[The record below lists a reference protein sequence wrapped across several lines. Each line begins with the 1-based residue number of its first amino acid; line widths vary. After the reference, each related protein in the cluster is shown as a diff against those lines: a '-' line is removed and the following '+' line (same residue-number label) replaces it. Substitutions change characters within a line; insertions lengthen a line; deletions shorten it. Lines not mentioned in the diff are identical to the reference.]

1 MTDDQ
6 PSLSSDDEGAEHPSD
21 RPEASSSTRSETPH
35 GSRDTASATAPSSA
49 PRPAWAP
56 AAAPPLPTILSR
68 KQANQDPARHK
79 SGKPHAVSL
88 VIGVVVVVV
97 LMGAMIALFTTTGS
111 RAAAVKVPAPV
122 PTTVTVAPAPVVP
135 TCPLTGVPAPGGAV
149 PARPALGIKIGN
161 YPNDRPS
168 SGLNN
173 ADIVFEEPVEGAIT
187 RLVAVFQC
195 QSAALVGDLRSARQP
210 DSGILSQLSDPLF
223 VHAGGIPPVIAL
235 MKSSPLIDENLNEG
249 GNGSATIQ
257 QPGRVAPYS
266 AFVNTASL
274 WAFDPTNV
282 TPPAPIFQF
291 SNTLPAGS
299 VPRSGASV
307 HVPFSGTSDVTWTW
321 NPTGGNYLRS
331 YAGIPDTLLDGAR
344 TTTTNVVNMTVQTSA
359 GTWVENEQGGR
370 EVLVTTAGT
379 GPLVVM
385 RNGVAITGTWTRTA
399 LTSPATFTAANG
411 APITLQPGN
420 TWEELVPAG
429 VTVTPM
435 PG

>member
-35 GSRDTASATAPSSA
+35 GSRDTASATGPSSA

-88 VIGVVVVVV
+88 VIGVVVVV

-266 AFVNTASL
+266 TFVNTASL

-344 TTTTNVVNMTVQTSA
+344 TTATNVVIMTVQTSA

-370 EVLVTTAGT
+370 EVLVTTVGT

-385 RNGVAITGTWTRTA
+385 RNGVAITGTWNRTA

>member
-6 PSLSSDDEGAEHPSD
+6 PSLSSDDEGAERPSD
-21 RPEASSSTRSETPH
+21 GPTSDSPASSETSDTSKETPP
-35 GSRDTASATAPSSA
+35 APA
-49 PRPAWAP
+49 NAP

-88 VIGVVVVVV
+88 VIGVVVVV

-122 PTTVTVAPAPVVP
+122 PTTVTVTVTVAPAPVVP

-235 MKSSPLIDENLNEG
+235 MKSSPLIDKNLYEG

-257 QPGRVAPYS
+257 QPGRVEPYS
-266 AFVNTASL
+266 TFVNTASL

-344 TTTTNVVNMTVQTSA
+344 TTATNVVIMTVQTSA
-359 GTWVENEQGGR
+359 GTWVENDQGGN
-370 EVLVTTAGT
+370 EVLVTTAGS

-385 RNGVAITGTWTRTA
+385 RNGVAITGTWNRTA

-420 TWEELVPAG
+420 TWEELVPDG
-429 VTVTPM
+429 VTVTPI